1 MGICTRQN
9 LLTAGSLPDGKQT
22 KCPVFRLQA
31 AAAPIFLRRS
41 VMMTL
46 DYGEMETSAGRMF
59 EKMMSPLHVLANH
72 FTAVQNYYAGYTKY
86 LNEFFIPYMVSTHY
100 FRDVEQGRMLASTPW
115 ENLQSYMELMSFNM
129 ELSSRYYTAS
139 MRVINEYATR
149 EMPRAM
155 GAVYNTLFDV
165 DGENIQD
172 FTARQAKIAELASSY
187 YPRAIKD
194 AAEDFGF
201 HFERGIN
208 IRFAETERFILYQ
221 ILPTDKSV
229 KVRED
234 GKPVMIL
241 PPYVLGA
248 NILGFLPGENKS
260 YTHCFANM
268 GIPTYIRIM
277 KNISET
283 PAVQI
288 MTGEE
293 DALDTRFFC
302 DKIMARHGKPVTING
317 YCQGGFMAVCN
328 ILSGE
333 LDGVVDALITC
344 VAPMDGTRSKGL
356 KHFLDSLPSRFRDL
370 AYGTKTMPNGNKVGD
385 GDLMGWVYK
394 LKSIEMEAPMV
405 AFFRDMT
412 MLTPRNGK
420 PVTISKTAAA
430 LNFWLKNERNDLPLS
445 ISQMSFASFTV
456 PITKDG
462 TLPVKLFGRDLN
474 FRRIP
479 EKGIKWLICYGEGDD
494 LVEKDTALAPL
505 DYIDAELCAFPKGHV
520 AIATSWSDPRS
531 ACALHTRFGEKNHR
545 GPVRFQLDLEM
556 EMLAKNGTDSV
567 QMTEKQEEKAVQIV
581 TAEKKAKKAPKTE
594 ETVSENA

>member
-1 MGICTRQN
+1 MT
-9 LLTAGSLPDGKQT
+9 
-22 KCPVFRLQA
+22 
-31 AAAPIFLRRS
+31 
-41 VMMTL
+41 TL
-46 DYGEMETSAGRMF
+46 DYGGRESTAGRLF
-59 EKMMSPLHVLANH
+59 EKMMSPLQVAANH
-72 FTAVQNYYAGYTKY
+72 LTAVQNYYAGYSKY
-86 LNEFFIPYMVSTHY
+86 LNEFFIPYMVSTNY
-100 FRDVEQGRMLASTPW
+100 FRDVEQCRLFTSTPW
-115 ENLQSYMELMSFNM
+115 ENLQSYLELMAFNM
-129 ELSSRYYTAS
+129 DLSGRYYMAS

-155 GAVYNTLFDV
+155 GALYNTLFDV
-165 DGENIQD
+165 EGENIEN
-172 FTARQAKIAELASSY
+172 FTARQAKIAELAACH
-187 YPRAIKD
+187 YPRVIKD
-194 AAEDFGF
+194 AEEEYGF
-201 HFERGIN
+201 HFERGTN

-234 GKPVMIL
+234 GKPVLII

-248 NILGFLPGENKS
+248 NILGFLPVENRS

-277 KNISET
+277 KNISGT
-283 PAVQI
+283 PAVQV

-293 DALDTRFFC
+293 DVLDTRFFC
-302 DKIMARHGKPVTING
+302 DRIMARHGKPVTING
-317 YCQGGFMAVCN
+317 YCQGGFMAVCD

-356 KHFLDSLPSRFRDL
+356 KYFLESLPSRFRDL
-370 AYGTKTMPNGNKVGD
+370 AYGTKTLPNGNKVGD

-430 LNFWLKNERNDLPLS
+430 LNYWLKNERNDLPLS
-445 ISQMSFASFTV
+445 ITEMSFASYTV
-456 PITKDG
+456 PISKDG
-462 TLPVKLFGRDLN
+462 TLPVKLFGRELN
-474 FRRIP
+474 FRRIA

-505 DYIDAELCAFPKGHV
+505 DYVEAETTAFPKGHV

-531 ACALHTRFGEKNHR
+531 ACALHTRFGEKNQR
-545 GPVRFQLDLEM
+545 GPVRFQLDLEL
-556 EMLAKNGTDSV
+556 EMLAKSGTGAV
-567 QMTEKQEEKAVQIV
+567 MTENQEAKAVQSG
-581 TAEKKAKKAPKTE
+581 TAEEIPKQTPVKSVKKAKKSSKAE
-594 ETVSENA
+594 ETGYDNA

>member
-1 MGICTRQN
+1 MT
-9 LLTAGSLPDGKQT
+9 
-22 KCPVFRLQA
+22 
-31 AAAPIFLRRS
+31 
-41 VMMTL
+41 TL
-46 DYGEMETSAGRMF
+46 DYGGMECTAERLF
-59 EKMMSPLHVLANH
+59 HKMMSPLQVAANH
-72 FTAVQNYYAGYTKY
+72 LTAVQNYYAGYSKY

-100 FRDVEQGRMLASTPW
+100 FRDVEQCRLFTSTPW
-115 ENLQSYMELMSFNM
+115 ENLQSYLELMAFNM
-129 ELSSRYYTAS
+129 DLSGRYYMAS

-149 EMPRAM
+149 EMPKAI
-155 GAVYNTLFDV
+155 GALYNTLFDV
-165 DGENIQD
+165 EGENIEK
-172 FTARQAKIAELASSY
+172 FTARQAKTAELAASC
-187 YPRAIKD
+187 YPRAIRD
-194 AAEDFGF
+194 VADEYGF
-201 HFERGIN
+201 HFERGTN

-234 GKPVMIL
+234 GKPVLII

-248 NILGFLPGENKS
+248 NILGFLPGENRS

-283 PAVQI
+283 PAVQV

-302 DKIMARHGKPVTING
+302 DKLMARHGKPVTVNG
-317 YCQGGFMAVCN
+317 YCQGGFMAVCD

-344 VAPMDGTRSKGL
+344 VAPMDGTRSTGL
-356 KHFLDSLPSRFRDL
+356 KYFLESLPTRFRDL
-370 AYGTKTMPNGNKVGD
+370 AYGTKTLPNGNKVGD

-412 MLTPRNGK
+412 MLAPRNGK

-430 LNFWLKNERNDLPLS
+430 LNYWLKNERNDLPLS
-445 ISQMSFASFTV
+445 ITEMSFASYTV

-462 TLPVKLFGRDLN
+462 TLPVKLFGRELN
-474 FRRIP
+474 FRRIA

-494 LVEKDTALAPL
+494 LVEKETALAPL
-505 DYIDAELCAFPKGHV
+505 DYVEAETTAFPKGHV

-531 ACALHTRFGEKNHR
+531 ACALHTRFGEKNYR

-556 EMLAKNGTDSV
+556 EMAAKSGA
-567 QMTEKQEEKAVQIV
+567 EAVQPLENPEAKAGEFGTEGEIRKQPPV
-581 TAEKKAKKAPKTE
+581 KTGKKVKKSLKTE
-594 ETVSENA
+594 LTVPDNA